1 MTAHTSSD
9 VSRTGATQERITI
22 AFLALAWVFILLRI
36 WTRTWIISNFGWD
49 DLAMIMAG
57 FMFTVFCASVLY
69 IAANGGEAHVT
80 DVARLQLLTKWVIV
94 SETTYVL
101 SMMVLKISLGIFFAR
116 IVIQSWHLMLIYV
129 TVGINILSSLAAFFY
144 CIFRCGANLDDYV
157 LQQLRMKCTSKK
169 LDLFMAYQSAS
180 FNTLTDLVFLL
191 LPMSILWSSTM
202 DHRSKFSVGFILCIA
217 TLGCIC
223 SMVRFRYVSGLTEV
237 VDFFWNAVNIS
248 LWSTIEAGASIM
260 AGCLATLR
268 PLLKRIFGAFGENS
282 LFSVY
287 IKQISQ
293 SLRSGSTAK
302 ANSHASAAVRH
313 DTMMSDRTRISWREE
328 RRRRNI
334 HADDTE
340 SIEFLA
346 LPGHGLTASA
356 SETGQECQ
364 STELASSSTGGEHL
378 AFSLP
383 PSGSEVHG
391 ETEERRKR
399 TSS

>member
-1 MTAHTSSD
+1 
-9 VSRTGATQERITI
+9 
-22 AFLALAWVFILLRI
+22 
-36 WTRTWIISNFGWD
+36 
-49 DLAMIMAG
+49 
-57 FMFTVFCASVLY
+57 
-69 IAANGGEAHVT
+69 
-80 DVARLQLLTKWVIV
+80 
-94 SETTYVL
+94 
-101 SMMVLKISLGIFFAR
+101 
-116 IVIQSWHLMLIYV
+116 
-129 TVGINILSSLAAFFY
+129 
-144 CIFRCGANLDDYV
+144 
-157 LQQLRMKCTSKK
+157 
-169 LDLFMAYQSAS
+169 
-180 FNTLTDLVFLL
+180 
-191 LPMSILWSSTM
+191 
-202 DHRSKFSVGFILCIA
+202 
-217 TLGCIC
+217 
-223 SMVRFRYVSGLTEV
+223 MVRFRYVSGLTEV